1 MDMTPPVGIIRASSW
16 GELFDCATRWEYKHI
31 QGLRLPPAGQS
42 RLGSALHV
50 GTAVYDR
57 RRMLG
62 EEARSDEA
70 VEATVDAINKP
81 DEAVAWGDDL
91 PQQTAE
97 NVGRNL
103 TAQYVAEIGSQRRF
117 EAVELQCDALDV
129 ATDHGVIRLT
139 GSTDRIY
146 QTADGQHGIADFKS
160 GKKAVHTDG
169 VAETKG
175 HGLQL
180 GVYQIMAQHASG
192 ERMTAPAQIVGL
204 HTAPTRPRVG
214 IGEIA
219 DPTRSLL
226 GTPDKP
232 GLIEVAAN
240 MLKSGLFPPN
250 PKSNLCSAKWCPGY
264 SRCPYHE

>member
-1 MDMTPPVGIIRASSW
+1 MNEAPPVGIIRASSW
-16 GELFDCATRWEYKHI
+16 GELFDCATRWEFKNI
-31 QGLRLPPAGQS
+31 QGLRLPARGQS
-42 RLGSALHV
+42 VLGTALHK
-50 GTAVYDR
+50 GTAIFDK

-62 EEARSDEA
+62 EAAHVDEA
-70 VEATVDAINKP
+70 IGATVDAINKP
-81 DEAVAWGDDL
+81 DGLVAWDDDL
-91 PQQTAE
+91 SRELAE
-97 NVGRNL
+97 KVGRSL
-103 TAQYVAEIGSQRRF
+103 TGEYVEKIGSKRVF

-129 ATDHGVIRLT
+129 DTDHGVIRLT

-175 HGLQL
+175 HGLQV
-180 GVYQIMAQHASG
+180 GVYQLMAQQASG

-264 SRCPYHE
+264 TRCPYHE